1 MSLIAA
7 RSIALADAV
16 EAVNRLHSSVLDTGP
31 DSPQTNAAVDKA
43 TEAIAQAKD
52 FGITTTD
59 IGLAART

>member
-1 MSLIAA
+1 MSLIVA

-16 EAVNRLHSSVLDTGP
+16 EAVNRLHGSVLDTGS
-31 DSPQTNAAVDKA
+31 DSPETNAAADKA
-43 TEAIAQAKD
+43 TTAVAQAKD